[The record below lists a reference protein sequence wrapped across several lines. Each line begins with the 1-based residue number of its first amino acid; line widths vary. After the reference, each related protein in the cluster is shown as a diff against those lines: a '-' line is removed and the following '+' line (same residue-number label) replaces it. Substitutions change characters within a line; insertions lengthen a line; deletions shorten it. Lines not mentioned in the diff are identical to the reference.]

1 MRFHPFNAGLLLACL
16 ATAPLARAD
25 SVWCV
30 NNTTSFEQA
39 LESAHDD
46 DTTIKLVRGHYQT
59 FGIEGG
65 TYAHGLDHDLTI
77 LGGYADATCSEA
89 GRSLDP
95 ALTVF
100 EPFSPGGAFAF
111 DISMDGNLLL
121 KSVTLRGY
129 GHGVYLQHT
138 GDAFSFDDAWKL
150 DRVRVEASGGLQRPG
165 WSAPSSPIMVW
176 SFFDADVTL
185 SQVAV
190 VGNPTTECAAEMRTA
205 DQSLTVVQSTFAH
218 NGGTGLC
225 VHGEAG
231 QGAPVDIDNNIF
243 WGGGCGL
250 QVFNLPGSA
259 LHVRHNTLD
268 CTGYDALPSIDI
280 GNDALDPQFADA
292 AGGDYRLLATSPA
305 IDAGLNPPTGGLPG
319 SDMTGGPRVIGANVD
334 RGPWEADV
342 SSASVLM
349 VTNANA
355 SGSGSL
361 AAALEQSNTIPGL
374 QVIRFNIPGG
384 CPRLITQVSGQP
396 LPEITDSVRI
406 EGYSQPGSVRG
417 APPERTLCVGVG
429 GNGQLSKLL
438 AIALGSP
445 ANLDVSGMGFG
456 ATALVSGAAA
466 VTLLSGSG
474 HVVAGNQF
482 GGSIGPAANPA
493 SLGALQTGV
502 LAGFGAGNSTI
513 GGLDAD
519 QGNVFNEATSAAV
532 DIGASSVE
540 PANFRVYGNYVGI
553 RANGLGA
560 LANGNGIVVNNARG
574 NWIWNN
580 WIGGNSID
588 GLVLKGNADRNFI
601 LANEIG
607 RCPGC
612 ITPPLGS
619 EPLIGNGSHGIL
631 VQAGADDN
639 VLNGNRIA
647 GNGFGYAEEHA
658 ANRNALV
665 YNRIYRNAG
674 LGIDIGRD
682 GVTPNDNGGASP
694 DGVQNFP
701 ILASAGGGFYNGSVR
716 GGLNAPAEN
725 EYAIEIY
732 ASDEC
737 DASGHGEGQRLVGQG
752 RVTTPAAPLPGFHSS
767 ASFEIAVSAGS
778 LDGKA
783 ITAIAR
789 SENGSTS
796 EFSPCR
802 AYLYSDLIF
811 ADGFE
816 AMLP

>member
-1 MRFHPFNAGLLLACL
+1 MRPDPFRTGMLLACL
-16 ATAPLARAD
+16 ATAPLAHAD
-25 SVWCV
+25 NVWCV
-30 NNTTSFEQA
+30 NNTSSFEQA
-39 LESAHDD
+39 LESARDD

-65 TYAHGLDHDLTI
+65 TFADDLDNDLTI
-77 LGGYADATCSEA
+77 LGGYADATCAEA

-100 EPFSPGGAFAF
+100 EPFSPGGAYAF
-111 DISMDGNLLL
+111 DLALDGDLLL

-129 GHGVYLQHT
+129 GYGVYFVHS
-138 GDAFSFDDAWKL
+138 GGAFSTDNSWRL
-150 DRVRVEASGGLQRPG
+150 DRVRVESSGGLTRPG
-165 WSAPSSPIMVW
+165 WNGAASPLRVDTP
-176 SFFDADVTL
+176 FDADLAL
-185 SQVAV
+185 SQIAV
-190 VGNPTTECAAEMRTA
+190 VGNPTTECAAVLRVA
-205 DQSLTVVQSTFAH
+205 DQALTVAQGTFAH

-231 QGAPVDIDNNIF
+231 QSAPVDIDNNIF

-250 QVFNLPGSA
+250 QVFGVPGSA

-268 CTGYDALPSIDI
+268 CTGYEFLPSIDI
-280 GNDALDPQFADA
+280 GNDAIDPQFVDA
-292 AGGDYRLLATSPA
+292 ANGDYRLLVTSPA
-305 IDAGLNPPTGGLPG
+305 VDAGINPPTGGLPG
-319 SDMTGGPRVIGANVD
+319 SDITGGPRVIGATVD
-334 RGPWEADV
+334 RGPWETDV
-342 SSASVLM
+342 STASVLM
-349 VTNANA
+349 VTNTNA

-361 AAALEQSNTIPGL
+361 AAAIEQSNNLPGL

-438 AIALGSP
+438 SIALGADAS
-445 ANLDVSGMGFG
+445 LDVSGMGFG
-456 ATALVSGAAA
+456 GTALLSGAAA

-474 HVVAGNQF
+474 HVVAGSQF
-482 GGSIGPAANPA
+482 GGSIGPAANPV
-493 SLGALQTGV
+493 SLGVLQTGV
-502 LAGFGAGNSTI
+502 LAGFGASNSTI

-540 PANFRVYGNYVGI
+540 PANFRVYGNYVGV
-553 RANGLGA
+553 RASGLVA
-560 LANGNGIVVNNARG
+560 LANGNGIVVNNACG

-580 WIGGNSID
+580 WIGGNSVD
-588 GLVLKGNADRNFI
+588 GLVLKGNADGNFI
-601 LANEIG
+601 LANQIG
-607 RCPGC
+607 RCPRC
-612 ITPPLGS
+612 FTPPLGS

-639 VLNGNRIA
+639 VFNGNRIA
-647 GNGFGYAEEHA
+647 GNGFGYAEEAA

-665 YNRIYRNAG
+665 YNRIYRNTG

-682 GVTPNDNGGASP
+682 GITPNDNGGTNP

-701 ILASAGGGFYNGSVR
+701 MPASAGGGFYNGSVR
-716 GGLNAPAEN
+716 GALTAPAEST
-725 EYAIEIY
+725 YAIEAY
-732 ASDEC
+732 ASDDC
-737 DASGHGEGQRLVGQG
+737 DASGYGEGQQLVGHG
-752 RVTTPAAPLPGFHSS
+752 SVTTPPSPIPGIYSS
-767 ASFEIAVSAGS
+767 APFEIQVGAGS

-783 ITAIAR
+783 ITTIAR
-789 SENGSTS
+789 SENGNTS

-802 AYLYSDLIF
+802 TYVYSDVIF

-816 AMLP
+816 ANLP